1 MMDNN
6 QEKLEYLSHE
16 VLKTCGEEITPNG
29 TITLDRKS
37 PSHQKQ
43 ISESVIFTY
52 RLPNNA
58 LVVKFDL

>member
-6 QEKLEYLSHE
+6 SEKLNHLSHPA
-16 VLKTCGEEITPNG
+16 LKTCGEEITPNG
-29 TITLDRKS
+29 KITIDKKS
-37 PSHQKQ
+37 LGHQRQ

-58 LVVKFDL
+58 LAVKFDL

>member
-6 QEKLEYLSHE
+6 YGIQNNISHPA
-16 VLKTCGEEITPNG
+16 LKTCREEITPNG

-37 PSHQKQ
+37 PSHQRQ

-58 LVVKFDL
+58 LAVKFDL